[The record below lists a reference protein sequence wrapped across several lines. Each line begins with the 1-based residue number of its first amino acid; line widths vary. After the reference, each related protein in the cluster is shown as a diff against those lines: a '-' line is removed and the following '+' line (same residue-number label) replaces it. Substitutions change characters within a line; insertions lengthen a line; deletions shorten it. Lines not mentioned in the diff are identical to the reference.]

1 MSELSPSFSDED
13 VQSNS
18 LLSLGEGVNP
28 SDINVLIVDDDHD
41 IADLTSTFL
50 TREKPRFEVRT
61 ENSVQD
67 GLEYIDDID
76 AIVSDYDMPNQDG
89 LDFLEIVREEYP
101 ELPFIL
107 FTGRGSENI
116 ASEAISKGVTD
127 YLQKGSGSS
136 KYSVLANRINN
147 AVERHRAMK
156 TLKHSERRFSQLVKN
171 SSDVISIVNENA
183 QFSYVSPSA
192 EQVLGYD
199 SEELLGESIF
209 SFAHPDDR
217 QHAMER
223 FFEAIEDTSTEPV
236 VQFRFKDPDR
246 TWPVL
251 ESRGQNLLDN
261 EFVNGFIINSRDI
274 TELKSRE
281 QKLKQHNEQLK
292 DIKETLSQGL
302 QDPISVASGAL
313 ELYQSSGD
321 QSHLEQIEGSLVR
334 IETLVEQILE
344 LSKQGEETIEVEE
357 LSLQNA
363 AADAWS
369 TISTNGSKLNCM
381 DSKQFKADPN
391 RIQQLLKSLFSNA
404 IEHNTECVTISV
416 ETTNSSIFIEDDG
429 SGVTDEDQ
437 ELIFDP
443 GYTTKKGQTGFG
455 LTIAQQ
461 VALSHGWE
469 ITADT
474 GENGGLQFDITGI
487 TFKPKTF
494 D

>member
-1 MSELSPSFSDED
+1 M
-13 VQSNS
+13 
-18 LLSLGEGVNP
+18 NP
-28 SDINVLIVDDDHD
+28 ETIRVLVVDDDPD

-50 TREKPRFEVRT
+50 TREKPRFEVQT
-61 ENSVQD
+61 ENSVED
-67 GLEYIDDID
+67 GLEYLENTD
-76 AIVSDYDMPNQDG
+76 AIVSDYEMPNQDG
-89 LDFLEIVREEYP
+89 LDFLDIVREKHP
-101 ELPFIL
+101 EIPFIL
-107 FTGRGSENI
+107 FTGRGSEHI

-171 SSDVISIVNENA
+171 SSDVISIVDENA

-192 EQVLGYD
+192 EEVLGYD

-217 QHAMER
+217 QYAMER

-261 EFVNGFIINSRDI
+261 EFVNGFVINSRDI

-313 ELYQSSGD
+313 ELYRSSGD
-321 QSHLEQIEGSLVR
+321 ESHLEQIDGSLVR
-334 IETLVEQILE
+334 IETLIEQILE

-357 LSLQNA
+357 ISLQNA

-369 TISTNGSKLNCM
+369 TISTNGSTLNCM
-381 DSKQFKADPN
+381 DSKQFKADPD
-391 RIQQLLKSLFSNA
+391 RIQQLFKSLFSNA
-404 IEHNTECVTISV
+404 IEHNTECVTVSV
-416 ETTNSSIFIEDDG
+416 ETTKSGISVKDDG
-429 SGVTDEDQ
+429 IGVTGEEQ

-443 GYTTKKGQTGFG
+443 GYTTKKGMTGFG

-469 ITADT
+469 ITANT
-474 GENGGLQFDITGI
+474 GENGGLRFEITGI
-487 TFKPKTF
+487 TFEPKTF
-494 D
+494 E

>member
-1 MSELSPSFSDED
+1 LRHD
-13 VQSNS
+13 Q
-18 LLSLGEGVNP
+18 
-28 SDINVLIVDDDHD
+28 D

-50 TREKPRFEVRT
+50 TREKPRFEVQT
-61 ENSVQD
+61 ENSVED
-67 GLEYIDDID
+67 GLEHLDDIN
-76 AIVSDYDMPNQDG
+76 AVVSDYDMPNQNG
-89 LDFLEIVREEYP
+89 LDFLEIVREKHP

-107 FTGRGSENI
+107 FTGRGSESI

-192 EQVLGYD
+192 EQVLGYN

-223 FFEAIEDTSTEPV
+223 FFEAIDDPNTEPV
-236 VQFRFKDPDR
+236 VQFRFKDPNR

-261 EFVNGFIINSRDI
+261 DSVNGFIINSRDI

-292 DIKETLSQGL
+292 DIKETLSHGL
-302 QDPISVASGAL
+302 QTPINVASGAL
-313 ELYQSSGD
+313 ELYRSSGD
-321 QSHLEQIEGSLVR
+321 QSHLETLDRSIIK

-357 LSLQNA
+357 LSLQNV
-363 AADAWS
+363 AADTWS
-369 TISTNGSKLNCM
+369 TISTNGSTLNCM
-381 DSKQFKADPN
+381 DSKQFNADHD
-391 RIQQLLKSLFSNA
+391 RIQQLFESLFSNA
-404 IEHNTECVTISV
+404 IEHNTENITVSV
-416 ETTNSSIFIEDDG
+416 GTTESSIYIEDDG
-429 SGVTDEDQ
+429 TGITDEKQ

-443 GYTTKKGQTGFG
+443 GYTTKNGQTGFG

-469 ITADT
+469 ITV
-474 GENGGLQFDITGI
+474 ENGDDGGLRFEISGI
-487 TFKPKTF
+487 TFEPKTF

>member
-1 MSELSPSFSDED
+1 MSELSPSSSTED
-13 VQSNS
+13 VQKNS
-18 LLSLGEGVNP
+18 LLSVDMRVNP
-28 SDINVLIVDDDHD
+28 ESISVLIVDDDQD

-61 ENSVQD
+61 ENSVED
-67 GLEYIDDID
+67 GLEHLDEIDV
-76 AIVSDYDMPNQDG
+76 IVSDYDMPSQDG
-89 LDFLEIVREEYP
+89 LDFLKIVREKHP

-107 FTGRGSENI
+107 FTGRGSESI

-147 AVERHRAMK
+147 VVEQHRAMK

-223 FFEAIEDTSTEPV
+223 FFEAIDNPDTEPV

-261 EFVNGFIINSRDI
+261 EAVNGFIVNSRDI

-292 DIKETLSQGL
+292 DIKETLSHGL
-302 QDPISVASGAL
+302 QNPIDVASGAL

-321 QSHLEQIEGSLVR
+321 KSHLKTVDRSLNR
-334 IETLVEQILE
+334 IETLAEQILE
-344 LSKQGEETIEVEE
+344 LSKQGEETIEVEDI
-357 LSLQNA
+357 SLQDT
-363 AADAWS
+363 AADTWS
-369 TISTNGSKLNCM
+369 IISTNGSTLNCM

-391 RIQQLLKSLFSNA
+391 RVQQLFESLFSNA
-404 IEHNTECVTISV
+404 IEHNTDDVTVSV
-416 ETTNSSIFIEDDG
+416 GTTESSIYVEDDG
-429 SGVTDEDQ
+429 TGITDEKQ

-455 LTIAQQ
+455 LTVAQQ

-469 ITADT
+469 ITVET
-474 GENGGLQFDITGI
+474 GDDGGLRFEISGI
-487 TFKPKTF
+487 TFEPKTF